1 MVEETL
7 RSHDSAVTKPGA
19 ARDGGGDGGRSS
31 GHSGAVTTDIR
42 TPLARY
48 ADRLRAVTGDGHH
61 VASPLGAWLLL
72 ALAAPAATGAT
83 RAALEEALG
92 TDAETAATAAHA
104 LLAAPHPLVP
114 SATAFWHRSGRASAG
129 LDGWR
134 GTLPASTATG
144 VLPEQA
150 GLDAWAREHTLG
162 LVEAFPL
169 TVTPQVL
176 LVLASAL
183 ATRVS
188 WATPFE
194 VAPADALGSGSA
206 WAGGLR
212 RALRSPEHGHR
223 CWIADTTRAGTVAVH
238 AAPARP
244 ARTADGAAGLLVV
257 SVVAA
262 PDVPAGDV
270 LAAAH
275 ELAAVAA
282 DTPEGHLPARRSLFD
297 VPLGE
302 GPLWA
307 LREEPTRTN
316 APDGREERATA
327 VLPCWSAR
335 SRHGLSAPG
344 LGFPAVARVFG
355 ELLDEPGLEFEAAQA
370 AMARYGR
377 YGFEAAAVTGFA
389 ATLSLPPEGVARVA
403 ELRFGHPYAVVAVA
417 TDDRA
422 GGAAPGPWHGVPVF
436 SAWVADPEELPE
448 ADVADR
454 YGDA

>member
-1 MVEETL
+1 M
-7 RSHDSAVTKPGA
+7 
-19 ARDGGGDGGRSS
+19 
-31 GHSGAVTTDIR
+31 TTDIR

-48 ADRLRAVTGDGHH
+48 ADRLHAVTGDGHH

-83 RAALEEALG
+83 RAALEEVLG
-92 TDAETAATAAHA
+92 TDVRTAATAADV
-104 LLAAPHPLVP
+104 LLAAPHPLVA
-114 SATAFWHRSGRASAG
+114 SATAFWHRPGGTTTG

-134 GTLPASTATG
+134 AALPASTATG
-144 VLPEQA
+144 PLPDQA
-150 GLDAWAREHTLG
+150 GLDGWAREHTLG
-162 LVEAFPL
+162 LIEAFPL

-212 RALRSPEHGHR
+212 RALRSPRHGHR
-223 CWIADTTRAGTVAVH
+223 CWIADTARAGTVAVH

-275 ELAAVAA
+275 ELASVAA
-282 DTPEGHLPARRSLFD
+282 DAPEHLPAQRRSLFD

-302 GPLWA
+302 GPLWT
-307 LREEPTRTN
+307 LREEPTRTY
-316 APDGREERATA
+316 APDGREETVTA

-335 SRHGLSAPG
+335 SRHELTAPG

-355 ELLDEPGLEFEAAQA
+355 ELLDEPGLGFEAAQA

-377 YGFEAAAVTGFA
+377 YGFEAAAVSGFA

-403 ELRFGHPYAVVAVA
+403 ELRFGHPYAVVALA

-422 GGAAPGPWHGVPVF
+422 GGPWHGLPVF
-436 SAWVADPEELPE
+436 SAWVAEPEELPE

-454 YGDA
+454 YEDA